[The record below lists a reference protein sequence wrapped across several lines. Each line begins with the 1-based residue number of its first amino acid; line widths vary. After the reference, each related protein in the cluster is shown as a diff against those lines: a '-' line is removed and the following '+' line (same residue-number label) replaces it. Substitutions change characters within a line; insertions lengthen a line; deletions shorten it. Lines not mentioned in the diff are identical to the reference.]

1 MDTLK
6 KLMVVPTNESKEK
19 IKKYEKLWIK
29 IRALIRSITK
39 NSDDYDKKY
48 MKIKDEKVDKVTSD
62 DKGNSDDKVTSK
74 YNGRN
79 LDHSKHLFVF
89 LKIGNIIHKFS
100 LMNVCIKYKHE
111 KQKWIERNWC

>member
-6 KLMVVPTNESKEK
+6 KLMVLTTNESKEK
-19 IKKYEKLWIK
+19 IKKYEELWIK

-48 MKIKDEKVDKVTSD
+48 MKIKDDKVDKVTSD
-62 DKGNSDDKVTSK
+62 DKGNSDDKVNSK

-79 LDHSKHLFVF
+79 SDHSKQLFVF
-89 LKIGNIIHKFS
+89 LKIVNIIHKFS
-100 LMNVCIKYKHE
+100 FMNVCIKYKHE
-111 KQKWIERNWC
+111 KQK